1 MEHNV
6 TVNLKK
12 CQFFKS
18 EATFLD
24 HIISNQGIKM
34 DNKKIKTIQ
43 NFKAPSN
50 KKELQSFLGFL
61 NFYRRFIDKFAHTI
75 EPLIELVRKDKKW
88 CWDEHHQRVF
98 EEAKSVFLQEVVIAF
113 PDFSQ
118 PFYLNIDASTAA
130 TGGVLFQHI
139 NGHRH
144 TLGYVSRTLK
154 PAETRYA
161 TTEQEALAIV
171 YCCAKFRQYIIG
183 HKVIAQ
189 TDHHALTFIRKCRL
203 TSGRLTRWSL
213 ALQEYDLTIEYIPGK
228 LNIAA
233 DTLTR
238 YPRVNDIR
246 KDKKIA
252 INAIKEI
259 PYSKE
264 LVDNLKIIG
273 ELQNTDQYAKKLKKR
288 KSLFTTTKDGITFTR
303 TKITD
308 QWRVI
313 IPEQIQEQ
321 IIRETHRTMG
331 HPGKFKTFHI
341 LNNICT
347 FKNMNRLIAHVIKT
361 CDECQRNKRLNFKAA
376 GNIMT
381 HKPTMLLERI
391 SVDLMGPLPTG
402 RGGVHYI
409 LAVLDTFSKLI

>member
-1 MEHNV
+1 M
-6 TVNLKK
+6 
-12 CQFFKS
+12 
-18 EATFLD
+18 
-24 HIISNQGIKM
+24 
-34 DNKKIKTIQ
+34 
-43 NFKAPSN
+43 
-50 KKELQSFLGFL
+50 LG
-61 NFYRRFIDKFAHTI
+61 R
-75 EPLIELVRKDKKW
+75 
-88 CWDEHHQRVF
+88 HHQRAF

-118 PFYLNIDASTAA
+118 PLYLNTDASTAA
-130 TGGVLFQHI
+130 IGRELFQHI

-154 PAETRYA
+154 PAETRYT

-183 HKVIAQ
+183 HKIIAQ

-213 ALQEYDLTIEYIPGK
+213 ALQEYDLAIEYIPGK

-246 KDKKIA
+246 KDKKIS

-259 PYSKE
+259 TYSKE
-264 LVDNLKIIG
+264 LVDNLKVIG
-273 ELQNTDQYAKKLKKR
+273 ELQNTDQYSKKLRSK

-303 TKITD
+303 AKITD

-313 IPEQIQEQ
+313 MPEQIQER

-347 FKNMNRLIAHVIKT
+347 FKNMSRAIAQVIKT
-361 CDECQRNKRLNFKAA
+361 CDECQRNKPLNFKAA
-376 GNIMT
+376 GNIMA

-402 RGGVHYI
+402 RDGVHYI
-409 LAVLDTFSKLI
+409 LAVLDTFSKYIKLYALKRATTKAILNKIEMDYIRSIGKPQ